1 MVPRWLTTSLGL
13 ATRLGLARAIASTT
27 SALKNLLRSR
37 KKRDVREE
45 GLAVSIILIL
55 TRPAVL

>member
-1 MVPRWLTTSLGL
+1 MVPRWLATSLGL
-13 ATRLGLARAIASTT
+13 ARAVASTM

-45 GLAVSIILIL
+45 GLAVSIVLIL
-55 TRPAVL
+55 TRPDVL